1 MPQNNPMELKKINP
15 DLKRALAK
23 AGLTEAN
30 ELEQAVF
37 PVLKSGA
44 DCCILAPAGSG
55 KSTALA
61 MGIIQRL
68 ERPVGESTRALVLV
82 NSREEVQAFV
92 ALLNQLSQYTGLR
105 VLGTHD
111 KGDIDYDKNVIS
123 LGLDIL
129 VGTPTRINAVFSSA
143 GFNINTVKIFAI
155 DNADVIFK
163 NRHDAVVL
171 RLFSSIN
178 KTQRIFTMT
187 DDTERVEIMA
197 DKVMVE
203 PQWFSFY
210 DE

>member
-1 MPQNNPMELKKINP
+1 MHQNNPMELKKINP
-15 DLKRALAK
+15 DLKRALNEV
-23 AGLTEAN
+23 GLIEAN
-30 ELEQAVF
+30 ELEQSVF

-44 DCCILAPAGSG
+44 DCCILAPGGSG

-82 NSREEVQAFV
+82 NSREDVLEFV
-92 ALLNQLSQYTGLR
+92 ALLKQLGQYTDLR

-111 KGDIDYDKNVIS
+111 KGDIDYDKNMIS

-129 VGTPTRINAVFSSA
+129 VGTPSRINAVFSSA
-143 GFNINTVKIFAI
+143 GFNINTIKIFAL
-155 DNADVIFK
+155 DDADVMFK
-163 NRHDAVVL
+163 NRQDAVVL
-171 RLFSSIN
+171 RLFSSID

-187 DDTERVEIMA
+187 EDTERVEIMA

>member
-1 MPQNNPMELKKINP
+1 MELKKINP

-44 DCCILAPAGSG
+44 DCCILAPTGSG

-155 DNADVIFK
+155 DNADVMFK